1 MPKLRLSAYRNPL
14 RRVNWPWERFR
25 GTVPWPLSLRV
36 DVSPLKSAKSGADW
50 PVTLANPWL
59 KRILGEAHRVIV
71 GLTPQLLR
79 LLQADALLDSD
90 SGIGQLLECARPQE
104 LAVAETLN
112 CHPAH
117 LRKSEIPHQFL
128 ISNQL
133 VTLVRRQSPR
143 FTMEICYL
151 LSDVKS
157 QTRRTGYLR

>member
-1 MPKLRLSAYRNPL
+1 MPKLRLSTYRNPL

-71 GLTPQLLR
+71 GLTP
-79 LLQADALLDSD
+79 
-90 SGIGQLLECARPQE
+90 GQLLECARPQE

-157 QTRRTGYLR
+157 QTRRTVYLR

>member
-1 MPKLRLSAYRNPL
+1 M
-14 RRVNWPWERFR
+14 ERFR

-36 DVSPLKSAKSGADW
+36 DVSPLKSAKSEADW

-79 LLQADALLDSD
+79 LGLWNRSTPRVRSS
-90 SGIGQLLECARPQE
+90 SGPQE

-117 LRKSEIPHQFL
+117 LRKSEIPGQFL